1 VVVDL
6 CKDGSAPEPR
16 SRERVRSSSL
26 RGGVRQRPPDRLLCH
41 PAARTLKDGKGP
53 GMFVGLKHVHDA
65 AAMMRAVMEGV
76 VLENRQILEVFA
88 ALGVSCTDI
97 RLTGGYSTLAT
108 WAQMQADIYGKRLS
122 TLENRQATLL
132 GAAILAGYG
141 IRAFTSLQEGVRHMV
156 RLKDAFAPVP
166 EGVAEYKRVYQKYGS
181 LIAQVKKHKLFRL
194 AAD

>member
-1 VVVDL
+1 
-6 CKDGSAPEPR
+6 
-16 SRERVRSSSL
+16 
-26 RGGVRQRPPDRLLCH
+26 
-41 PAARTLKDGKGP
+41 
-53 GMFVGLKHVHDA
+53 MFVGLKHVHDS

-88 ALGVSCTDI
+88 AIGVSRTDI
-97 RLTGGYSTLAT
+97 RLTGDYSTLAT
-108 WAQMQADIYGKRLS
+108 WAQVQADIYGKRLS
-122 TLENRQATLL
+122 TLENRQATLM

-141 IRAFTSLQEGVRHMV
+141 IRAFASLQEGVRHMV

-166 EGVAEYKRVYQKYGS
+166 ERVAEYERVYRKYGS